1 MTTHLRQFDLLI
13 RAGRLFCSATNRDGP
28 GEIALHNGRIVAV
41 DLRVSGSACETLS
54 FPDAV
59 VVPGMLDLH
68 AHPANRDSVFG
79 VAPDEHMLA
88 HGVTSVLSQGDVGAD
103 HCQQY
108 LEHTINRSETRV
120 RLALNLSR
128 VGETKTTGCFENL
141 ADADTDRCIN
151 AIDSHRHAIW
161 GLAVNV
167 SHMACGTT
175 DPRQVLERG
184 LHVAAACDIPIL
196 FGMRRPEDWALQEQL
211 ESLRPGDVVTYCFRR
226 QPHCIVRQG
235 QVLPEIRAARDRGIL
250 FDLGHG
256 AASFD
261 FDVAQTAIAEGFT
274 PDTISTDLQRR
285 HLDMTPR
292 HTLPRTMAKLRA
304 AGMQETD
311 IFAAVSQTP
320 ARVMRVFPHT
330 GCLKLGTSAD
340 LAILKWSDL
349 PEELED
355 ATGNTRV
362 AHTWSAIAT
371 IRNGRVIRHHS
382 RHDSSDST
390 PGDGISTRN
399 P

>member
-1 MTTHLRQFDLLI
+1 MTTPPGQYDLLI

-28 GEIALHNGRIVAV
+28 GEIALQNGRIVAV
-41 DLRVSGSACETLS
+41 DQRIAGSASETLS

-68 AHPANRDSVFG
+68 AHPSNRDSVFG

-103 HCQQY
+103 HCREY
-108 LEHTINRSETRV
+108 LEHTINCSETRV
-120 RLALNLSR
+120 RLTLNLSR

-141 ADADTDRCIN
+141 RDADTDQCIN
-151 AIDSHRHAIW
+151 AIDSYRHAIW

-167 SHMACGTT
+167 SHVACGTT
-175 DPRQVLERG
+175 DPREILERG
-184 LHVAAACDIPIL
+184 LHVATACDIPIL
-196 FGMRRPEDWALQEQL
+196 FGMRRAEDWALQEQL
-211 ESLRPGDVVTYCFRR
+211 ESLRPGDVVTYCYRR

-235 QVLPEIRAARDRGIL
+235 QVLPEIQAARDRGIL

-261 FDVAQTAIAEGFT
+261 FDVAQTAIANGFT

-285 HLDMTPR
+285 HLDMSPR

-304 AGMQETD
+304 AGMQESD
-311 IFAAVSQTP
+311 IFSAVSQTP
-320 ARVMRVFPHT
+320 ARVLRIFPHT
-330 GCLKLGTSAD
+330 GCLKPGTSAD
-340 LAILKWSDL
+340 LAILKWSDV

-355 ATGNTRV
+355 ATGNTRA

-371 IRNGRVIRHHS
+371 IRNGKLIRPRS
-382 RHDSSDST
+382 HDESPDNT
-390 PGDGISTRN
+390 
-399 P
+399 